1 MKSRNEIGD
10 NEIRVIGTQP
20 RKTKHWIAGVVALA
34 VIAIVLGFLCFD
46 ENGECNSTEVLDP
59 QPIETTIRTQQVDSV
74 ALPKYMELKD
84 TTIND
89 IPLRLA
95 IPHNATM
102 QLHIGEISPEDSS
115 VIYAAMAADLRAD
128 NGGIVSAF
136 VLRGELKAKGSA
148 KKGYCAIIDN
158 KITIGVAQ
166 SSPLFEEA
174 IEKNGYFFRQYP
186 LVDNGKVAEN
196 RPQNRAI
203 RRAICSRQDEIFII
217 ETLSRESLH
226 DFAQSLVDMGVENA
240 ITLVG
245 GDTYSWAVDSTRTHH
260 YFGNADAFSE
270 PKDLS
275 TPDNRNYIIWR

>member
-20 RKTKHWIAGVVALA
+20 RKTKLWIAVVVTLA
-34 VIAIVLGFLCFD
+34 VIAIVLGFLCFGD
-46 ENGECNSTEVLDP
+46 NEERNSTEILDP
-59 QPIETTIRTQQVDSV
+59 QPKITRVDN
-74 ALPKYMELKD
+74 ATLPKYMELKD
-84 TTIND
+84 TTINN

-102 QLHIGEISPEDSS
+102 QLHIGEISPKDSS

-136 VLRGELKAKGSA
+136 VLNGELKAKGSA
-148 KKGYCAIIDN
+148 KKGYCAIIDD
-158 KITIGVAQ
+158 KVTIGVAQ

-186 LVDNGKVAEN
+186 LVDNGKVVEN
-196 RPQNRAI
+196 KLQNRAI
-203 RRAICSRQDEIFII
+203 RRAICTRQDEVFIV
-217 ETLSRESLH
+217 ESLSRESLH

-245 GDTYSWAVDSTRTHH
+245 GDTYSWAVDSTKTHH
-260 YFGNADAFSE
+260 YFGNAEAFSA
-270 PKDLS
+270 PKDS
-275 TPDNRNYIIWR
+275 TTPDNRNYIIWK